1 MLLVFIIF
9 IIIFSFLII
18 SHELGHLIA
27 AKRAGIE
34 VEEFG
39 IGYPPRIWGKK
50 FRGTI
55 YSINWIP
62 FGGFVKIYGEDL
74 SNETIK
80 DQKSFYNKPPRIK
93 AVVLVSGVAVNILI
107 AVLFFYAFLGFN
119 GFQTF
124 QSQLFDYQFPFGEQK
139 DYLAVSYVAP
149 ESPAQA
155 AGIESYDL
163 ILTLNGKEVNESD
176 GFISLL
182 EENKGKEVLLLLENL
197 NTKERKDVLVV
208 PRENPPEHEGA
219 LGISIAKVSRL
230 KYEGTDKIF
239 SGFIH
244 TANLSHFSFSVL
256 GYLIRTSIQEKDI
269 SYVSQSVAG
278 PVGILAFVKLTMA
291 GGFWQ
296 IINLIAIISLAL
308 GMVNILPIPAADG
321 GRLMFVLYEV
331 VFNKQAPAKLER
343 AINLVGFYIL
353 LVLLFLVTYK
363 DIIQFKDILF

>member
-1 MLLVFIIF
+1 MLLAFIIF
-9 IIIFSFLII
+9 ILIFSFLII
-18 SHELGHLIA
+18 SHEMGHLIA
-27 AKRAGIE
+27 AKRAGIK

-50 FRGTI
+50 FKGTI

-74 SNETIK
+74 SNESVK
-80 DQKSFYNKPPRIK
+80 DKKSFYNKPPRIK
-93 AVVLVSGVAVNILI
+93 AIVLVSGVVVNILVAI
-107 AVLFFYAFLGFN
+107 LLFYAFLGFN

-124 QSQLFDYQFPFGEQK
+124 QSQLFDYQFPFGEQENH
-139 DYLAVSYVAP
+139 LAVSYVAP
-149 ESPAQA
+149 ESPAEA
-155 AGIESYDL
+155 TGIEPYDL
-163 ILTLNGKEVNESD
+163 ILSLNGREVSDADNFISLIKENQGKEVILS
-176 GFISLL
+176 
-182 EENKGKEVLLLLENL
+182 LENL
-197 NTKERKDVLVV
+197 NTGEERSVAVV
-208 PRENPPEHEGA
+208 PRENFPEDEGS
-219 LGISIAKVSRL
+219 LGISIARVSRL
-230 KYEGTDKIF
+230 SYKGTDKIF

-278 PVGILAFVKLTMA
+278 PVGILAFVKITMV

-331 VFNKQAPAKLER
+331 IFGKQAPAKLER
-343 AINLVGFYIL
+343 GVNLIGFYL
-353 LVLLFLVTYK
+353 L
-363 DIIQFKDILF
+363 

>member
-1 MLLVFIIF
+1 M
-9 IIIFSFLII
+9 
-18 SHELGHLIA
+18 GHLIA
-27 AKRAGIE
+27 AKRAGID

-50 FRGTI
+50 IKGTI

-74 SNETIK
+74 SEKSVK
-80 DQKSFYNKPPRIK
+80 DKTSFYNKPPRVK
-93 AVVLVSGVAVNILI
+93 AIVLVSGVVVNILVAI
-107 AVLFFYAFLGFN
+107 LLFYAFLGFN

-139 DYLAVSYVAP
+139 NHLAVSYIAP
-149 ESPAQA
+149 ESPAQV
-155 AGIESYDL
+155 AGIEPYDL
-163 ILTLNGKEVNESD
+163 ILAFNGKEVNEFD
-176 GFISLL
+176 NFVSLL
-182 EENKGKEVLLLLENL
+182 EESKGKEVVLSLENL
-197 NTKERKDVLVV
+197 NTKRNRDVTIV
-208 PRENPPEHEGA
+208 PREDPPENEGA
-219 LGISIAKVSRL
+219 LGVSISKVSRL
-230 KYEGTDKIF
+230 SYKGPAKIF

-244 TANLSHFSFSVL
+244 TANLSHFTFSVL
-256 GYLIRTSIQEKDI
+256 GYLVRTSIQEKDI

-278 PVGILAFVKLTMA
+278 PVGILAFTKITMA

-308 GMVNILPIPAADG
+308 GIMNILPIPAADG

-331 VFNKQAPAKLER
+331 IFGKQAPAKLER
-343 AINLVGFYIL
+343 TVNLVGFYL
-353 LVLLFLVTYK
+353 LLILLFLVTYK